1 MHGQY
6 EFDMEVVKVGTK
18 LLRIAKLGDG
28 LLQRGA
34 TPAGGLQ
41 AAHTLPLL
49 AKVGQLQAH
58 QERFC
63 RGSRRAPIELSHL
76 GANQCSRLHVSGPRA
91 FGQFVETQNQLDDLD
106 AFRFRDR
113 LKQQAF
119 QNAVVATKR
128 AGLEFA
134 DDHRHQDPDRRSTRA
149 ITFSAILID
158 AASIRRPSSE
168 TAPRPSAAASA
179 MATMM
184 R

>member
-1 MHGQY
+1 MGA
-6 EFDMEVVKVGTK
+6 K
-18 LLRIAKLGDG
+18 LLRVTQLVDG

-34 TPAGGLQ
+34 APAGGLQ
-41 AAHTLPLL
+41 AANTLAFL
-49 AKVGQLQAH
+49 AEVGQLQAH
-58 QERFC
+58 QERLC
-63 RGSRRAPIELSHL
+63 RGSRRASIELRDF
-76 GANQCSRLHVSGPRA
+76 GADQCSRFHVAGPRA
-91 FGQFVETQNQLDDLD
+91 FGQLVEMQHHFDDLD
-106 AFRFRDR
+106 ALSFRDR

-119 QNAVVATKR
+119 QNPVVATER

-134 DDHRHQDPDRRSTRA
+134 DDYRHQDPDRRSTRA

>member
-1 MHGQY
+1 M
-6 EFDMEVVKVGTK
+6 
-18 LLRIAKLGDG
+18 
-28 LLQRGA
+28 
-34 TPAGGLQ
+34 
-41 AAHTLPLL
+41 
-49 AKVGQLQAH
+49 
-58 QERFC
+58 
-63 RGSRRAPIELSHL
+63 SHL
-76 GANQCSRLHVSGPRA
+76 GADQRSGALVSSPRA
-91 FGQFVETQNQLDDLD
+91 FGQFVETHNQLDGLD
-106 AFRFRDR
+106 ALSFGDRF
-113 LKQQAF
+113 KQQAF
-119 QNAVVATKR
+119 QNAVVTTER